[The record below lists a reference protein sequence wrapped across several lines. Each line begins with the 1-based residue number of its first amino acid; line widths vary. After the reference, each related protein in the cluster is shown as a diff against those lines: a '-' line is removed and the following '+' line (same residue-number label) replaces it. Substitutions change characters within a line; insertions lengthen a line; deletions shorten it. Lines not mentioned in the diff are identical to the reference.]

1 VGPFTGSDGP
11 VNLGAGVG
19 YLPTRTMRRH
29 TFFATALLL
38 GSGALPLRAQEPVFT
53 DSIRPVG
60 IVRASAVVDSV
71 FVDRTLPHGFV
82 FAGDWGAYLMARLG
96 AVPIP
101 DDLRVAVVA
110 DTQHIVLR
118 TRVGDLPFL
127 AKQALGPLL
136 GMLPPETR
144 VEGEIGLDRLGPQV
158 VRFRLL
164 AVRLNDMPV
173 PERFLQEVMAGVGR
187 QYPALTHTG
196 RDLLIQ
202 VPLDAEVLLAPGGV
216 QLIGPPAVSEP
227 GDSGVKGEV

>member
-1 VGPFTGSDGP
+1 MSRPTG
-11 VNLGAGVG
+11 
-19 YLPTRTMRRH
+19 T
-29 TFFATALLL
+29 TALLL
-38 GSGALPLRAQEPVFT
+38 MALCASPTSAQEPAFT
-53 DSIRPVG
+53 DSIRAGG
-60 IVRASAVVDSV
+60 IVRASSVVDSV

-82 FAGDWGAYLMARLG
+82 FAGDWSAYLMARLG

-110 DTQHIVLR
+110 DTQQIVLR

-136 GMLPPETR
+136 GMLPPETV
-144 VEGEIGLDRLGPQV
+144 VEGDIGLDRLGPQV

-164 AVRLNDMPV
+164 AVRINGLPV

-202 VPLDAEVLLAPGGV
+202 VPPEAEVLLAPGGV
-216 QLIGPPAVSEP
+216 RLVGPPAASEP
-227 GDSGVKGEV
+227 RDSSVKGEG

>member
-1 VGPFTGSDGP
+1 MRHLTF
-11 VNLGAGVG
+11 
-19 YLPTRTMRRH
+19 PTV
-29 TFFATALLL
+29 LLL
-38 GSGALPLRAQEPVFT
+38 LARCASPGHAQDAAFT
-53 DSIRPVG
+53 DSIRPAG

-110 DTQHIVLR
+110 DTQRIVLR

-136 GMLPPETR
+136 GMVPPETL

-164 AVRLNDMPV
+164 AVRLNGIPV

-202 VPLDAEVLLAPGGV
+202 VPVDAEVLLAPGGV
-216 QLIGPPAVSEP
+216 QLVGPAAE
-227 GDSGVKGEV
+227 GETR

>member
-1 VGPFTGSDGP
+1 
-11 VNLGAGVG
+11 
-19 YLPTRTMRRH
+19 MRH
-29 TFFATALLL
+29 QILLTALLSV
-38 GSGALPLRAQEPVFT
+38 GPCVFPLQAQQDVLT
-53 DSIRPVG
+53 DSIRPIG

-82 FAGDWGAYLMARLG
+82 FGGDWGAYLMARLG

-101 DDLRVAVVA
+101 EDLRVAVVA
-110 DTQHIVLR
+110 DTQHIILR

-136 GMLPPETR
+136 GMLPPETT
-144 VEGEIGLDRLGPQV
+144 VEAEIGLDRLGPQV

-164 AVRLNDMPV
+164 AVRLNEVPV

-202 VPLDAEVLLAPGGV
+202 VPREAEILLAPGGV
-216 QLIGPPAVSEP
+216 RLVGPPAAPEP
-227 GDSGVKGEV
+227 GAAGLTGEG